1 MWVWEWMRM
10 VCSASNEY
18 NAISWRNVSRLAT
31 KTLPFCSAAKAP
43 PVRGCPGRFWE
54 ERVCVCVWGS
64 VCLPS
69 RCCLPASLGWSWL
82 QSGASRAAAARGK
95 EAVWLWLAGVV
106 STFARHPLG
115 GALAGSPE
123 GVVGGGRGSKRT
135 SQYWRKPKTLSKHVA
150 GAAGANVSCCSLSTA
165 REVSVCVCVCGR
177 K

>member
-1 MWVWEWMRM
+1 MRL
-10 VCSASNEY
+10 VDETFHALRRKLC
-18 NAISWRNVSRLAT
+18 
-31 KTLPFCSAAKAP
+31 PFVLQPKRHLCEGAQEGSMCA
-43 PVRGCPGRFWE
+43 RT
-54 ERVCVCVWGS
+54 VCVCVGVWGS

-69 RCCLPASLGWSWL
+69 RCCLPACLGWSWL

-115 GALAGSPE
+115 GALAGIPE

-135 SQYWRKPKTLSKHVA
+135 SQDWRKPKTLSKHVA

-165 REVSVCVCVCGR
+165 REQRSECVCVCGGGSSR
-177 K
+177 WRGECGKLS